1 MEEIILNYIEPGL
14 TRLDILSI
22 ASGIFLAGF
31 IRGFV
36 GFGASIIIV
45 LVLSFILG
53 PHEAVPIAALS
64 GLPSMLQL
72 LPTAVK
78 HSEKVFVLPFGLAAF
93 FAAPLGTWIL
103 VIVNPELMKIYISGF
118 VLLMVCFLYRDV
130 RFPKADYSALLIG
143 IGGAAGLIQGA
154 TGMGGPPAVALA
166 LSRRTDTEKQRANV
180 IGAVT
185 TLNLCS
191 LIPLWYYDFFSTSVV
206 VMSIMCIPL
215 YILATWLGTR
225 FFARFGHDY
234 FRNGALLVLACIG
247 LTALIKAAF
256 NYSNL
261 S

>member
-1 MEEIILNYIEPGL
+1 MEETILNYIEPGL
-14 TRLDILSI
+14 TKLDVLSI
-22 ASGIFLAGF
+22 SSGIILAGF

-53 PHEAVPIAALS
+53 PHKAVPIAALS

-72 LPTAVK
+72 LPTAIK

-93 FAAPLGTWIL
+93 FTAPFGTWIL

-118 VLLMVCFLYRDV
+118 VLLMVCFLYREV
-130 RFPKADYSALLIG
+130 RFPRADYPALLIS

-154 TGMGGPPAVALA
+154 IGMGGPPAVALA

-185 TLNLCS
+185 TLNLCN

-225 FFARFGHDY
+225 FFTRFGHDH
-234 FRNGALLVLACIG
+234 FRNGALLVLAFIG
-247 LTALIKAAF
+247 VTALIKAAF
-256 NYSNL
+256 NYSNF